1 MADTSKSKKITVS
14 GHLED
19 VRGIY
24 HIKLTW
30 TDTTGNRGRKSITT
44 GLTVKGN
51 KSRAESMVHE
61 AKKEREALLK
71 NMLRLDNLLFADFME
86 KWLETVRR
94 NTKKQ
99 IRPTTFGGY
108 QVNVQKIISPY
119 FRKKG
124 TLLIELTAEDI
135 NEFYDDQLK
144 RGVTG
149 MTVTKYHANISSA
162 LKYAVKEDY
171 IPHTPMGKVNRPS
184 TERFV
189 GKFLK
194 QSEVVKLFETVKDH
208 KLELGVIFG
217 AFYGLRRSEVIG
229 LRWEAINFEANTI
242 TIEHT
247 VTEALIDGKR
257 VIVADDKTKSKS
269 SYRTLPLVPA
279 IRAKLL
285 AVQAEQEANRK
296 VCGKSYNK
304 ADSDYIYTD
313 ALGSRIKP
321 NYLTSAFSDFMINNG
336 FKRMRFHDL
345 RHSCASLLLA
355 NGVSLK
361 EIQEWLGHSDF
372 AITANIYAH
381 LEFDSKLK
389 SAGKM
394 TWIADTSLASELKPS
409 VPIVVSDMPF
419 DFGNLS
425 QTDFSTAQDLPNFM
439 HSLFTTGVPIG
450 IIQTWL
456 AQADIT
462 RDISLLDNFL
472 EFVSVSRV

>member
-1 MADTSKSKKITVS
+1 MADTSTNKKIKVS
-14 GHLED
+14 GHLEER
-19 VRGIY
+19 RGIY
-24 HIKLTW
+24 RIILSW
-30 TDTTGNRGRKSITT
+30 TDETGKRQRKSVPT
-44 GLTVKGN
+44 GLSVKGN
-51 KSRAESMVHE
+51 KKKAETMLSE
-61 AKKEREALLK
+61 AKKEHEALLK
-71 NMLRLDNLLFADFME
+71 KMPRLDNLLFADFME
-86 KWLETVRR
+86 KWLDAVRR
-94 NTKKQ
+94 DTKKP

-108 QVNVQKIISPY
+108 QINVQKIIAPY

-124 TLLIELTAEDI
+124 TLLIELTADDI
-135 NEFYDDQLK
+135 NEFYDDQLE

-162 LKYAVKEDY
+162 IKYAVKENY
-171 IPHTPMGKVNRPS
+171 IPYSVMGKVERPS

-194 QSEVVKLFETVKDH
+194 QSEVIKLFEVVKDH

-229 LRWEAINFEANTI
+229 LRWEAINFEENSI
-242 TIEHT
+242 SIEHT

-257 VIVADDKTKSKS
+257 VTIADDKTKTKS

-279 IRAKLL
+279 VRAKLL
-285 AVQAEQEANRK
+285 AIQAEQDTNRRL
-296 VCGKSYNK
+296 CGKSYNK
-304 ADSDYIYTD
+304 ADSVYIYVD
-313 ALGSRIKP
+313 ALGNRIKP
-321 NYLTSAFSDFMINNG
+321 NYLTSAFPEFITKNG

-394 TWIADTSLASELKPS
+394 AWIQDTSLASGVETMTA
-409 VPIVVSDMPF
+409 V
-419 DFGNLS
+419 NETAS
-425 QTDFSTAQDLPNFM
+425 Q
-439 HSLFTTGVPIG
+439 
-450 IIQTWL
+450 
-456 AQADIT
+456 
-462 RDISLLDNFL
+462 
-472 EFVSVSRV
+472 